1 MDMSSENK
9 ILCGANSYL
18 QKYYLNEEFDK
29 LPETIKNE
37 LQIMCV
43 LFTEDIGG
51 IFVLQYDKEGN
62 LSIDVQAEETDYL
75 FDDIGCGLKIKQ
87 IQQEKRELFEALEMY
102 YKVMFLGM
110 EVEE

>member
-1 MDMSSENK
+1 MDMSNDNK

-18 QKYYLNEEFDK
+18 QKYYLNEEFGR

-51 IFVLQYDKEGN
+51 IFVLQYDEDGN
-62 LSIDVQAEETDYL
+62 LNIDVQADETDYL
-75 FDDIGCGLKIKQ
+75 FDEIGCGLKIKQ

-102 YKVMFLGM
+102 YRVMFLGM
-110 EVEE
+110 EVED

>member
-1 MDMSSENK
+1 MDMSNDNK

-18 QKYYLNEEFDK
+18 QKYYLNEEFDR

-51 IFVLQYDKEGN
+51 IFVLQYDEDGN
-62 LSIDVQAEETDYL
+62 LNIDVQADETDYL
-75 FDDIGCGLKIKQ
+75 FDEIGCGLKIKQ

-102 YKVMFLGM
+102 YRVMFLGM
-110 EVEE
+110 EVED